1 MGSDDSSFLIT
12 QYHFTS
18 WPDHGVPEYATSILQ
33 FHRRIKNEY
42 KPTKGPMLVHC
53 RYLYYNLY
61 IMCLFIYSF
70 VSAGVGRT
78 GTFMAIDMG
87 LQQAEKEGGIDIIS
101 IINKMR
107 QQRMKMVQTAVS

>member
-1 MGSDDSSFLIT
+1 MIT

-42 KPTKGPMLVHC
+42 KPTKGSMLVHC

>member
-1 MGSDDSSFLIT
+1 M
-12 QYHFTS
+12 
-18 WPDHGVPEYATSILQ
+18 
-33 FHRRIKNEY
+33 
-42 KPTKGPMLVHC
+42 
-53 RYLYYNLY
+53 
-61 IMCLFIYSF
+61 FIYLFF

-107 QQRMKMVQTAVS
+107 QQRMKMVQTAVC